1 MKENLRNWKKLT
13 MIYEDYAIFTPGPVK
28 MSEEILEVGAK
39 QTPYFR
45 NSAFSDVTFAC
56 ENGLLDMVNA
66 PAGSKVIFLTA
77 SGTAGMEAA
86 VMNLL
91 NKNDHALV
99 VNGGGFGARFVDICS
114 THAVPHTDFKVENT
128 NLTDIEGS
136 APEATY
142 TALVVNAHET
152 SVGHLYD
159 LDAMGEY
166 ALKNDMLYIVDAIS
180 MLVTDPLDMQK
191 SNIDVVIASSQKG
204 LALPPGLTMVVLA
217 PKAQNKLQNVSS
229 LYFNFKDYLANG
241 ERGQTPYTPAVT
253 IMLQLE
259 ARLEQIKKRGGVA
272 QSIAAAK
279 EVAEYFRKS
288 IKALPLKEYT
298 PYMPNAMTT
307 LTPTDGKSAMD
318 VVNALEENY
327 KVMVC
332 PNGGAERDIVFR
344 VSHMGEM
351 SKEYTDILINALY
364 DYYAVT
370 RLNTKCE

>member
-1 MKENLRNWKKLT
+1 

-28 MSEEILEVGAK
+28 MSEEILAIGAK

-45 NSAFSDVTFAC
+45 NTPFSDVTFAC
-56 ENGLLDMVNA
+56 ENGLLEMVNA
-66 PAGSKVIFLTA
+66 PADSKVIFLTA

-91 NKNDHALV
+91 TKDDKALV
-99 VNGGGFGARFVDICS
+99 VNGGGFGQRFVDICA
-114 THAVPHTDFKVENT
+114 THAVPHTDFKVKNT
-128 NLTDIEGS
+128 NLINIESLAPTD
-136 APEATY
+136 TH
-142 TALVVNAHET
+142 TALIVNAHET

-166 ALKNDMLYIVDAIS
+166 ASCNNMLYIVDAIS
-180 MLVTDPLDMQK
+180 MLVTDPLDMRK

-204 LALPPGLTMVVLA
+204 FALPPGLTMLVLS
-217 PKAQNKLQNVSS
+217 PKAQNKLQDINS
-229 LYFNFKDYLANG
+229 LYFNFKDYLKNG

-259 ARLEQIKKRGGVA
+259 ARLKQIKERGGIE
-272 QSIAAAK
+272 QSINNAKDIAA
-279 EVAEYFRKS
+279 YFRQS
-288 IKALPLKEYT
+288 IKTLPLKEYT

-318 VVNALEENY
+318 IVNDMEEKY

-332 PNGGAERDIVFR
+332 PNGGPERELVFR

-351 SKEYTDILINALY
+351 TREYTDILIDALH

-370 RLNTKCE
+370 RS

>member
-1 MKENLRNWKKLT
+1 

-28 MSEEILEVGAK
+28 MSDEILEVGAK

-45 NSAFSDVTFAC
+45 NSGFSDVTFAC
-56 ENGLLDMVNA
+56 ENGLLDMANA
-66 PAGSKVIFLTA
+66 PEGSKVIFLTA

-99 VNGGGFGARFVDICS
+99 VNGGGFGQRFVDICA
-114 THAVPHTDFKVENT
+114 THAVPHTNFKVKNT
-128 NLTDIEGS
+128 NLSDIES
-136 APEATY
+136 LAPNETY

-152 SVGHLYD
+152 SIGHLYD
-159 LDAMGEY
+159 LDAMGDY
-166 ALKNDMLYIVDAIS
+166 AVRHDMLYIVDAIS
-180 MLVTDPLDMQK
+180 MLVTDPLDMQQ

-204 LALPPGLTMVVLA
+204 LALPPGLTMVILS
-217 PKAQNKLQNVSS
+217 PKALNKLHDVNS
-229 LYFNFKDYLANG
+229 LYFNFKDYLTNG

-253 IMLQLE
+253 IMLQLQ
-259 ARLEQIKKRGGVA
+259 ARLNQIKERGGIA
-272 QSIAAAK
+272 QSIASAK
-279 EVAEYFRKS
+279 EIADYFRAS

-298 PYMPNAMTT
+298 LYMPNAMTT

-318 VVNALEENY
+318 IVKDLEANY

-351 SKEYTDILINALY
+351 TKEYTDILINALH
-364 DYYAVT
+364 DYYGVART
-370 RLNTKCE
+370 

>member
-1 MKENLRNWKKLT
+1 

-28 MSEEILEVGAK
+28 MSDEILAIGAK

-45 NSAFSDVTFAC
+45 NTPFSDVTFAC
-56 ENGLLDMVNA
+56 ENGLLEMINA

-86 VMNLL
+86 IMNLL
-91 NKNDHALV
+91 TTNDNALV
-99 VNGGGFGARFVDICS
+99 VNGGGFGQRFVDICA
-114 THAVPHTDFKVENT
+114 THDVPHTNFKVKNT
-128 NLTDIEGS
+128 NLSDIENL
-136 APEATY
+136 APDEKH
-142 TALVVNAHET
+142 TALIVNAHET

-166 ALKNDMLYIVDAIS
+166 ASCNNMLYIVDAIS
-180 MLVTDPLDMQK
+180 MLVTDPLDMRK

-204 LALPPGLTMVVLA
+204 FALPPGLTMVVLS
-217 PKAQNKLQNVSS
+217 PKAQNKLQDINS
-229 LYFNFKDYLANG
+229 LYFNFKNYLKNG

-259 ARLEQIKKRGGVA
+259 ARLKQIKERGGVE
-272 QSIAAAK
+272 QSINNAK
-279 EVAEYFRKS
+279 DIADYFRQS
-288 IKALPLKEYT
+288 IKTLPLKEYT

-318 VVNALEENY
+318 IVNDLEEKY

-332 PNGGAERDIVFR
+332 PNGGPERELVFR

-351 SKEYTDILINALY
+351 TKDYTDILIDALH
-364 DYYAVT
+364 DYYGVA
-370 RLNTKCE
+370 RSSS